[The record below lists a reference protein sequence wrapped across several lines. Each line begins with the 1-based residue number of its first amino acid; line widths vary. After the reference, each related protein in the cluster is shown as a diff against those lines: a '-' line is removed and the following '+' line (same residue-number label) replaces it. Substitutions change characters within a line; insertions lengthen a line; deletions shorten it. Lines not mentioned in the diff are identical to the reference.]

1 MYLLLHNGYIITTL
15 TATHPGGSDI
25 VSLTPQ
31 VLDSLIEPV
40 YIHHVM
46 TSIVLYVC
54 VPEGGLA
61 WLSPN

>member
-31 VLDSLIEPV
+31 VLDSLIEPAYM
-40 YIHHVM
+40 YITSCYDIH
-46 TSIVLYVC
+46 SIVRVC
-54 VPEGGLA
+54 T
-61 WLSPN
+61 